1 MQSELWQERIL
12 FIGKYWVGS
21 KCIRDLPDERRV
33 SPVDKAYERFKS
45 SLPDGVDLEKV
56 RKKLMEQEIE
66 TPSWGYADSGTRFKV
81 FHQPGA
87 ARTVFEKLED
97 AAMVHKMTGIT
108 PKVALH
114 IPWDKVDD
122 YQKVVDYAR
131 ELGLTIGAI
140 NPNLFQDEEYKL
152 GSVCHPDSAVR
163 KKAIDHILECVEIMN
178 ITGSKVL
185 SLWLA
190 DGTNYPG
197 QDDFR
202 ERKRR
207 LEDSLQVVYDALAD
221 DQRIL
226 IEYKFFEPAF
236 YHTDLPDWGMATLI
250 AKKLGPKAQT
260 LVDLGHHPLGTN
272 IEHIVAILID
282 EGKLGG
288 FHFNSKKYADDDLT
302 TGSIN
307 PYELFLI
314 YHELVKGEE
323 DCGDELDVA
332 YMIDQSHNVKPKVAA
347 MIQSV
352 EQIQMAY
359 AKALLVDRDAL
370 RSAQQ
375 SGDIVGA
382 EMILRTAY
390 DRDVTPLLASV
401 REEMGVPV
409 NPLEAYRNSGYGEKV
424 AKERG

>member
-1 MQSELWQERIL
+1 M
-12 FIGKYWVGS
+12 
-21 KCIRDLPDERRV
+21 
-33 SPVDKAYERFKS
+33 DKAYEHFKS
-45 SLPDGVDLEKV
+45 SLPDGIDLQKV
-56 RKKLMEQEIE
+56 RKKLMEQVIE

-122 YQKVVDYAR
+122 YQKVVDYAQ

-140 NPNLFQDEEYKL
+140 NPNLFQEPEYKL
-152 GSVCHPDSAVR
+152 GSVCHPDPAVR
-163 KKAIDHILECVEIMN
+163 KKAVDHILECVEIMN

-207 LEDSLQVVYDALAD
+207 LEDSLQVVYDALGD

-236 YHTDLPDWGMATLI
+236 YHTDLADWGIATLI
-250 AKKLGPKAQT
+250 ARKLGTKAQT

-323 DCGDELDVA
+323 DFGDELDVA
-332 YMIDQSHNVKPKVAA
+332 YMIDQSHNVKPKVGA

-359 AKALLVDRDAL
+359 AKALLVDREAL
-370 RSAQQ
+370 RKAQQ
-375 SGDIVGA
+375 SGDIIGA
-382 EMILRTAY
+382 EMILRAAY

-409 NPLEAYRNSGYGEKV
+409 NPLEAYRESGYEEKI

>member
-1 MQSELWQERIL
+1 MLTKGEM
-12 FIGKYWVGS
+12 G
-21 KCIRDLPDERRV
+21 RV
-33 SPVDKAYERFKS
+33 DQAYARFQK
-45 SLPDGVDLEKV
+45 SLPDGVDLVKARE
-56 RKKLMEQEIE
+56 RLLSQEIE
-66 TPSWGYADSGTRFKV
+66 TPSWGYADSGTRFQV

-87 ARTVFEKLED
+87 ARTVFEKLDD
-97 AAMVHKMTGIT
+97 AAMVHQMTGIT
-108 PKVALH
+108 PSVALH

-122 YQKVVDYAR
+122 YQKVVDYAE

-140 NPNLFQDEEYKL
+140 NPNLFQEPEYKL
-152 GSVCHPDSAVR
+152 GSLCHPDAAIR
-163 KKAIDHILECVEIMN
+163 KKALDHILECIEIMN
-178 ITGSKVL
+178 ITGSKIL

-202 ERKRR
+202 DRKKR
-207 LEDSLQVVYDALAD
+207 LEDTLEVVYEALGD
-221 DQRIL
+221 DQRML

-236 YHTDLPDWGMATLI
+236 YHTDIADWGMATLL
-250 AKKLGPKAQT
+250 AMKLGPRAQT

-272 IEHIVAILID
+272 IEQIVAYLID

-314 YHELVKGEE
+314 YNELVAGAE
-323 DCGDELDVA
+323 DLQEDLDVA

-359 AKALLVDRDAL
+359 AKALLVDRLSL
-370 RSAQQ
+370 RKAQRE
-375 SGDIVGA
+375 GDIIGA
-382 EMILRTAY
+382 ESILRAAY
-390 DRDVTPLLASV
+390 DCDVTALLADI

-409 NPLEAYRNSGYGEKV
+409 NPLKAYRQSGYEDKI
-424 AKERG
+424 ARERG